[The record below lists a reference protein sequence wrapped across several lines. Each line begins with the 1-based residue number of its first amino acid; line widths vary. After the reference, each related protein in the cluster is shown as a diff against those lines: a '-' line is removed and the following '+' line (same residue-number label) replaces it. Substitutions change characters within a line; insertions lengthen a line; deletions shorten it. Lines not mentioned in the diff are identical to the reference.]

1 VRLGVLGFLPRRV
14 DELVPAQLRQL
25 RALGF
30 TGTGFPGGDDPATI
44 PTARAAEVGRMFRD
58 EGIDLVEYG
67 RYSTT
72 LIAPDIAARRQNL
85 ADLREACR
93 VAKAAGCPAV
103 ITGAGSHNP
112 RGAWFAHPDNKRCE
126 TLNQLIATLR
136 EAATLAEEAGVL
148 LGLECHTVTPL
159 KDVATARAVLDAVD
173 SPALRVHLDPVNWMT
188 WETVYESGEAT
199 TAMFDILGA
208 EHLLGAHSKGVTV
221 EEKMII
227 HLSETVTGAP
237 DDLFDHETLLRLAA
251 RMPRDFYVVIEH
263 LTPAQMP
270 AARDHLFH
278 VAARIGARF
287 V

>member
-1 VRLGVLGFLPRRV
+1 MRLGVLGFLPRRV

-112 RGAWFAHPDNKRCE
+112 RGAWFAPPDNKRRE

-208 EHLLGAHSKGVTV
+208 EHLLGA
-221 EEKMII
+221 I
-227 HLSETVTGAP
+227 P
-237 DDLFDHETLLRLAA
+237 FR
-251 RMPRDFYVVIEH
+251 
-263 LTPAQMP
+263 
-270 AARDHLFH
+270 
-278 VAARIGARF
+278 
-287 V
+287 

>member
-1 VRLGVLGFLPRRV
+1 MRLGVLGFLPRRV
-14 DELVPAQLRQL
+14 DELEPAQLRQL

-58 EGIDLVEYG
+58 EGLDLVEYG
-67 RYSTT
+67 RYATT
-72 LIAPDIAARRQNL
+72 LIAPDGAARRQNL

-112 RGAWFAHPDNKRCE
+112 RGAWFAHPDNKRRE

-159 KDVATARAVLDAVD
+159 KDAATARAVLEAVD

-208 EHLLGAHSKGVTV
+208 GRLLGAHSKGVTV

-278 VAARIGARF
+278 VADRIGARF